1 VNNKSKETRFEF
13 KEIDL
18 GDRKVSKMNFSHI
31 VTLPK
36 RFIRNSPYGQITTV
50 RMTLLK
56 DGSLKLTP
64 IRQKNEPDEF
74 SIM

>member
-1 VNNKSKETRFEF
+1 VNNKPKETRFESNDL
-13 KEIDL
+13 DL

-36 RFIRNSPYGQITTV
+36 RFIQNSPHGKITTV
-50 RMTLLK
+50 RLTLLK

-64 IRQKNEPDEF
+64 VRQKDEPDEF
-74 SIM
+74 SVM

>member
-1 VNNKSKETRFEF
+1 MKNKFEETKTEPKET
-13 KEIDL
+13 DL
-18 GDRKVSKMNFSHI
+18 GERKVSKMNFSHI

-36 RFIRNSPYGQITTV
+36 SFIQNSPYGKITSV
-50 RMTLLK
+50 RMTMLK

-64 IRQKNEPDEF
+64 IRQKDEPDEF

>member
-1 VNNKSKETRFEF
+1 MNNKSKETGFEF
-13 KEIDL
+13 KDLDL

-36 RFIRNSPYGQITTV
+36 SFIQNSPYGKITLV

-64 IRQKNEPDEF
+64 VRQKDEPDEF
-74 SIM
+74 SVM